1 MVLSAILSYRSVKS
15 WLRVEGRHPVSNL
28 LGYRYEANGPVWGFL
43 PAGLKEVLKG
53 VGDFQALVVEQADR
67 ERKKKQ
73 EKAVALR
80 RARLLTI

>member
-15 WLRVEGRHPVSNL
+15 WLRVEGRRPVSNL
-28 LGYRYEANGPVWGFL
+28 LRLTGPVWGFL

-67 ERKKKQ
+67 ERKKSRK
-73 EKAVALR
+73 KR
-80 RARLLTI
+80 